1 MSNLATWLSAYALA
15 LFSKR
20 KPSVPGSFISVPRTV
35 RSKANTVTTR
45 PSEITSTRRSPSPVG
60 PATTLTTA
68 PLGRVIATRL
78 PSTTSSARVGFSSLN
93 LLPANNGLYRRAE
106 MLARQ
111 LVIALVGTNLLE
123 VQVNAV

>member
-1 MSNLATWLSAYALA
+1 M
-15 LFSKR
+15 
-20 KPSVPGSFISVPRTV
+20 
-35 RSKANTVTTR
+35 
-45 PSEITSTRRSPSPVG
+45 
-60 PATTLTTA
+60 
-68 PLGRVIATRL
+68 
-78 PSTTSSARVGFSSLN
+78 GFSSLN